1 MKLIDVDLR
10 ESLFSGDLN
19 GLILPLVSINEYSA
33 KIDEKAVVVAFFS
46 DNPDAADDLSVFIEK
61 SAIEEIL
68 DSEVSSAPDEDGQYL
83 IFIEIE
89 NKKPVDI
96 IIEIIKI
103 VNHVCKV
110 DNWQFQAY
118 KLPRTYALTRENL
131 SAYFNKISELGLT

>member
-1 MKLIDVDLR
+1 MNLIDINLK

-33 KIDEKAVVVAFFS
+33 KIDEKAIVMAFFS

-68 DSEVSSAPDEDGQYL
+68 DAEVSSAPDEDGQYL
-83 IFIEIE
+83 IFVEIDH
-89 NKKPVDI
+89 KKPVETI
-96 IIEIIKI
+96 MEIIKI
-103 VNHVCKV
+103 VDHVCKV

-118 KLPRTYALTRENL
+118 KLPRTYALSKENL
-131 SAYFNKISELGLT
+131 DAYFKKMTELKLS